1 MQKQNVGRGEVR
13 TRDSRVPLAAR
24 RSRAMNLAICSLLS
38 PRDVNGLGHRWG
50 HAAILEYGTWQ
61 YAHYYRLMML
71 PAGVTPLRA
80 IRVVTVVRAKGC
92 KMKSWTRRDSN
103 AGFSIAQFTNSDFS
117 QSQISNHHP
126 MVDLNRVPR
135 VERFTTELRVLI

>member
-1 MQKQNVGRGEVR
+1 
-13 TRDSRVPLAAR
+13 
-24 RSRAMNLAICSLLS
+24 
-38 PRDVNGLGHRWG
+38 
-50 HAAILEYGTWQ
+50 
-61 YAHYYRLMML
+61 MML